1 MQRGVDSP
9 TVGRRVDL
17 VGQPV
22 KLSRTPSEIVAYP
35 PDPGEQ
41 TDEILAEHG
50 YSEAEIADLR
60 TRSVI

>member
-9 TVGRRVDL
+9 NVGRRIDL

-22 KLSRTPSEIVAYP
+22 KLSRTPSDIVRYP

-41 TDEILAEHG
+41 SDEILAEHG

-60 TRSVI
+60 ARSVI